1 MGRYAFTL
9 GVVMAVAFIFPG
21 QGSAEVGM
29 GSAMA
34 GVFPEMRERFAVV
47 SDFLGRD
54 LLDIAL
60 DGPADVLIATENAQP
75 AIFALSAA
83 CLDVFR
89 KESNVKPDWTAG
101 HSLGEYTALYC
112 AGSLDYDTA
121 ARLVCRRGE
130 FIADACAENPG
141 TMAAVLKL
149 ADGDVEEICKEASSV
164 GPVVPANF
172 NTPGQIVVSGSEDGV
187 AEASRLAGERGG
199 RAIPLKVSGPFH
211 SPLIAEAGERMRG
224 ALADAAVEPPRCMFV
239 ANASGKAASQPE
251 VIRDLLYKQITRP
264 VLWTHTMDRMLA
276 DGVDTFVEFGHGTV
290 LTGMVKKIAPEARR
304 INVSDPVNLENALR
318 ELSC

>member
-1 MGRYAFTL
+1 L
-9 GVVMAVAFIFPG
+9 SVAFIFPG

-29 GSAMA
+29 GRALA
-34 GVFPEMRERFAVV
+34 EAFPEVGERFSAVG
-47 SDFLGRD
+47 DLLGRD
-54 LLDIAL
+54 ILDIAL
-60 DGPADVLIATENAQP
+60 NGPMEALVATENAQP
-75 AIFALSAA
+75 AIFSLSAA

-89 KESNVKPDWTAG
+89 KESDVAPDWTAG

-130 FIADACAENPG
+130 FIAEACAENPG

-149 ADGDVEEICKEASSV
+149 PDGDVEEICKEASDV

-172 NTPGQIVVSGSEDGV
+172 NTPGQVVVSGSEEGV
-187 AEASRLAGERGG
+187 AEACKLAGERGG
-199 RAIPLKVSGPFH
+199 RAIPLKVSGAFH
-211 SPLIAEAGERMRG
+211 SPLIAAAGERMREV
-224 ALADAAVEPPRCMFV
+224 LADAAIEPPGCMFV

-276 DGVDTFVEFGHGTV
+276 DGVDTFVEFGHGAV
-290 LTGMVKKIAPEARR
+290 LTGMVKRMAPEARR
-304 INVSDPVNLENALR
+304 LTINDPGSLEDVLK
-318 ELSC
+318 ELS

>member
-1 MGRYAFTL
+1 VGRYAFAL
-9 GVVMAVAFIFPG
+9 GLVMAVAFIFPG

-29 GSAMA
+29 GLAMA
-34 GVFPEMRERFAVV
+34 DAFPEVGERFAVV
-47 SDFLGRD
+47 SDFSGRD

-60 DGPADVLIATENAQP
+60 NGPADILIATENAQP
-75 AIFALSAA
+75 AIFALSAV

-89 KESNVKPDWTAG
+89 KESNFKPDWTAG
-101 HSLGEYTALYC
+101 HSLGEYSALYC
-112 AGSLDYDTA
+112 AGSFDYDTA

-130 FIADACAENPG
+130 FVADACTENRG

-149 ADGDVEEICKEASSV
+149 SDADVEGICKEASAV
-164 GPVVPANF
+164 GLVVTANF
-172 NTPGQIVVSGSEDGV
+172 NTPGQVVVSGTEEGV
-187 AEASRLAGERGG
+187 AEASRLANEKGG

-211 SPLIAEAGERMRG
+211 SPLIAEAGERMREM
-224 ALADAAVEPPRCMFV
+224 LAGVVIEPPGCMFV

-290 LTGMVKKIAPEARR
+290 LTGMVKKMAPEARR
-304 INVSDPVNLENALR
+304 INVSDPGNLESALK
-318 ELSC
+318 ELS

>member
-1 MGRYAFTL
+1 MPF
-9 GVVMAVAFIFPG
+9 AFIFPG

-29 GSAMA
+29 GRAMA
-34 GVFPEMRERFAVV
+34 DAFPEVRERLAAV
-47 SDFLGRD
+47 SDLLGRN

-60 DGPADVLIATENAQP
+60 NGPAETLVATENAQP

-83 CLDVFR
+83 CMDLFR
-89 KESNVKPDWTAG
+89 KGSDVAPDWTAG

-112 AGSLDYDTA
+112 AGSLDYDAA

-130 FIADACAENPG
+130 FIAEACVENPG

-149 ADGDVEEICKEASSV
+149 ADGDVEEICKKASDV

-172 NTPGQIVVSGSEDGV
+172 NTPGQVVVSGSEKGV

-199 RAIPLKVSGPFH
+199 RAIPLKVSGAFH
-211 SPLIAEAGERMRG
+211 SPLVTEASERMREV
-224 ALADAAVEPPRCMFV
+224 LADATIEPPICMFV

-264 VLWTHTMDRMLA
+264 VFWTHTMDRMLA

-290 LTGMVKKIAPEARR
+290 LTGMVKKMAPGARR
-304 INVSDPVNLENALR
+304 LNVGDPENLENALK
-318 ELSC
+318 ELS

>member
-1 MGRYAFTL
+1 
-9 GVVMAVAFIFPG
+9 MAVAFIFPG

-34 GVFPEMRERFAVV
+34 DAFPEVRERFAVV
-47 SDFLGRD
+47 SDVLGRN

-60 DGPADVLIATENAQP
+60 TGPTETLVATENAQP

-89 KESNVKPDWTAG
+89 KESNLKPDWTAG
-101 HSLGEYTALYC
+101 HSLGEYTALYS
-112 AGSLDYDTA
+112 AESLDYNTA
-121 ARLVCRRGE
+121 SRLVCNRGE
-130 FIADACAENPG
+130 FVAEACAENPG
-141 TMAAVLKL
+141 TMAAILKL
-149 ADGDVEEICKEASSV
+149 SDADVEGICKEASTA
-164 GPVVPANF
+164 GLVVPANF
-172 NTPGQIVVSGSEDGV
+172 NTPGQVVISGNEEGV
-187 AEASRLAGERGG
+187 AEASRLANEKGG

-211 SPLIAEAGERMRG
+211 SSLIAEAGERMREVLAG
-224 ALADAAVEPPRCMFV
+224 ATIEPPGCMFV

-276 DGVDTFVEFGHGTV
+276 GGVDTFVEFGHGTV
-290 LTGMVKKIAPEARR
+290 LAGMVKKMAPEAKR
-304 INVSDPVNLENALR
+304 INVRDPETLENALR
-318 ELSC
+318 KLP